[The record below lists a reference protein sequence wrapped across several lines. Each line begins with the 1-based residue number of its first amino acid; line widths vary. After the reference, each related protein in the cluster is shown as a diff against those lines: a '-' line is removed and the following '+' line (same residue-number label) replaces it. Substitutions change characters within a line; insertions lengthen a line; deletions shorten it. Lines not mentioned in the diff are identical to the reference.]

1 MHFRFAL
8 AVLLALTGTV
18 TAQTSPA
25 QTWPDRPVRVIVTQ
39 SGGSTPD
46 IIARLIADRLTTQL
60 KQQFVIENRPGAA
73 NILGTQAGA
82 RSTPDGYTFLFAT
95 TAGLATNPHTFA
107 TLPYDPVK
115 DFVPVA
121 MIAKGPF
128 FLLVN
133 PSVPAKTLPELISL
147 QKAAPRTFS
156 VATDGP
162 RYFGGLLIAWLD
174 KLAGT
179 QSVEVPYQSITQGIQ
194 DTIEGRVQV
203 IALPITSA
211 VPFIESKQL
220 RPLAVSSIKPMP
232 KFETIAPIAETL
244 PGVDMIGWFAMMA
257 PAGTPNAVVQSL
269 NREIARILDMPDMKD
284 RLVEL
289 GFFTEGA
296 GTPATTGN
304 YIAAE
309 REAWGRVVKAIE
321 LPPLA
326 QQ

>member
-8 AVLLALTGTV
+8 IVFLALTA
-18 TAQTSPA
+18 TAAA
-25 QTWPDRPVRVIVTQ
+25 QTWPDRPVRIIVSQ

-46 IIARLIADRLTTQL
+46 IVARIIADRLSTHL

-95 TAGLATNPHTFA
+95 AAALASNPHTFA
-107 TLPYDPVK
+107 ALPYDPAR
-115 DFVPVA
+115 DFTPVA

-133 PSVPAKTLPELISL
+133 PSVPAKTLQELIGL
-147 QKAAPRTFS
+147 QKTAPGTFS

-162 RYFGGLLIAWLD
+162 RNFTGILIAWLD
-174 KLAGT
+174 KLAGAK
-179 QSVEVPYQSITQGIQ
+179 SVQVPYQVVTQGIQ
-194 DTIEGRVQV
+194 DTIEGRVQM

-220 RPLAVSSIKPMP
+220 RALAVSSIKPMP
-232 KFETIAPIAETL
+232 KFETIPPIAETL

-257 PAGTPNAVVQSL
+257 PAGTPDAVIQTL
-269 NREIARILDMPDMKD
+269 NHEIGRVLDMPDMKD
-284 RLVEL
+284 RLIEL

-296 GTPATTGN
+296 GTPAATGA
-304 YIAAE
+304 YIAAQ
-309 REAWGRVVKAIE
+309 RETWGQVVKAVE
-321 LPPLA
+321 LQPLA
-326 QQ
+326 Q

>member
-8 AVLLALTGTV
+8 ALLLALTGT
-18 TAQTSPA
+18 AAA
-25 QTWPDRPVRVIVTQ
+25 QTWPDRPVRIIVSQ
-39 SGGSTPD
+39 SAGGTPD
-46 IIARLIADRLTTQL
+46 IVARLVADRLSTNL
-60 KQQFVIENRPGAA
+60 KQQFIIENRAGAA

-82 RSTPDGYTFLFAT
+82 RSAPDGYTFLFAT
-95 TAGLATNPHTFA
+95 AAALASNPHTFA

-115 DFVPVA
+115 DFAPVA

-133 PSVPAKTLPELISL
+133 SSVPAKTLPELIAL
-147 QKAAPRTFS
+147 QKASPGTLS
-156 VATDGP
+156 IATDGP
-162 RYFGGLLIAWLD
+162 RNFTGILIAWLD
-174 KLAGT
+174 KLAGA
-179 QSVEVPYQSITQGIQ
+179 QSVQVPYQVVTQGIQ
-194 DTIEGRVQV
+194 DTIEGRVQM

-232 KFETIAPIAETL
+232 KFETIPPIAQTL
-244 PGVDMIGWFAMMA
+244 PGVDMIGWFALVA
-257 PAGTPNAVVQSL
+257 PTGTPDTIIQSL
-269 NREIARILDMPDMKD
+269 NKEVARILDAQDMKD
-284 RLVEL
+284 RLIEL

-296 GTPATTGN
+296 GTPTTTGD
-304 YIAAE
+304 YIAAQ
-309 REAWGRVVKAIE
+309 RETWGRVVKAIE